1 MVLDDVARGTD
12 PVVVARTTPDADV
25 LGHRDLHV
33 VDVVGVPD
41 RSEHLVREAQREDVL
56 DRLLGSGRCGTRRRA
71 EHGRHD
77 VAGSRAEG
85 GRARRADHDAPPR
98 PRRCAEPRAGQLATH
113 DGELARRDREVE
125 RVVAARATPL
135 VELED
140 RLGELVE
147 GVVVVEGPLDE
158 ADALLEVTPRL
169 LAERGP
175 GVLLDGFAD
184 DLREVL
190 GRPLTA
196 REAREREARGAA
208 RGWTGRRPQA

>member
-1 MVLDDVARGTD
+1 
-12 PVVVARTTPDADV
+12 
-25 LGHRDLHV
+25 
-33 VDVVGVPD
+33 
-41 RSEHLVREAQREDVL
+41 
-56 DRLLGSGRCGTRRRA
+56 
-71 EHGRHD
+71 
-77 VAGSRAEG
+77 
-85 GRARRADHDAPPR
+85 
-98 PRRCAEPRAGQLATH
+98 
-113 DGELARRDREVE
+113 
-125 RVVAARATPL
+125 L

-190 GRPLTA
+190 RLPLTA
-196 REAREREARGAA
+196 REAREREARGEQPAVGQVVDRRHELLAGEVA
-208 RGWTGRRPQA
+208 RDAEDHESARPGD